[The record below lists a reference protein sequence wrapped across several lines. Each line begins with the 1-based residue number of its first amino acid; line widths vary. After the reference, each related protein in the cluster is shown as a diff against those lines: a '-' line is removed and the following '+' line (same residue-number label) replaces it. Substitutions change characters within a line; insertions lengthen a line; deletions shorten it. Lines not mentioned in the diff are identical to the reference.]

1 MEMTDKKLFRKD
13 VRKTAGK
20 VGIALI
26 VCFIIN
32 SLLGFFA
39 DTINNS
45 MQIDPQIDIVSI
57 FMIVSVTLGTVF
69 LFLFF
74 KPQKIHQQLLAKNK
88 SMTVGCF
95 FILLCVIGSVQWV
108 NIGASAALEHL
119 ANLFGFTF
127 KTSIETSSAGHDTI
141 AMILYASLIG
151 PVIEEIV
158 FRGFVMRAFG
168 KYGKIFAI
176 IASSILFG
184 AYHGNIPQAIFAFF
198 CGLVLGYIATEYG
211 IIWSSILH
219 VFNNFILGQIFVWC
233 TQGINAQIKD
243 TILLSIFGVFAL
255 VLVIAIIVNR
265 KSIFDYLKENKWK
278 SPFMRWTF
286 SNVFVILFL
295 LIEVFSGVS
304 MIRPM

>member
-1 MEMTDKKLFRKD
+1 MTDKKLFRKD

-88 SMTVGCF
+88 TMTVGCF
-95 FILLCVIGSVQWV
+95 FILLCVIGSAQWV
-108 NIGASAALEHL
+108 NVGASAALEYL

-127 KTSIETSSAGHDTI
+127 KVSIETANAGHTTI
-141 AMILYASLIG
+141 AMIIYAGLIG
-151 PVIEEIV
+151 PVIEEIIY
-158 FRGFVMRAFG
+158 RGFVMRAFG
-168 KYGKIFAI
+168 KYGKTFAI
-176 IASSILFG
+176 VASSVFF
-184 AYHGNIPQAIFAFF
+184 AVFHGNIPQAIFAFF
-198 CGLVLGYIATEYG
+198 CGLILGYIATEYG
-211 IIWSSILH
+211 IIWSSIYH
-219 VFNNFILGQIFVWC
+219 IFNNFIVGQVFVWA
-233 TQGINAQIKD
+233 TQGVNAQIKD
-243 TILLSIFGVFAL
+243 TIFLSIIGAFAL
-255 VLVIAIIVNR
+255 VLIIAIIVNR

-286 SNVFVILFL
+286 SNVFIIIFL
-295 LIEVFSGVS
+295 AIE
-304 MIRPM
+304 